1 MYRLHKGN
9 NLTILK
15 TFEDNTFDMIFA
27 DPPYFLSNGGTTCK
41 NGKNILVNKGDWD
54 KSKGFE
60 EDYLYQKQWLK
71 ECKRVLKETG
81 TIWVSGTYH
90 SIFSVGFAL
99 QELKYKI
106 LNDIIWF
113 KPNASPNLARKTY
126 TASHETLI
134 WASKSKDY
142 YFNYEAS
149 CKYFFEK
156 DKIKNP
162 GKQMRSVWWLS
173 TTPRNEKKLG
183 YHPTQKPLSL
193 LERIILT
200 ASKEGDLILDP
211 FCGSGTTGVA
221 AVKNNRSFVG
231 IDISEEYLELTKNR
245 IKEVSNEN

>member
-1 MYRLHKGN
+1 MYKLYKGN

-27 DPPYFLSNGGTTCK
+27 DPPYFLSKGGTTCK

-99 QELKYKI
+99 QKLEYKI
-106 LNDIIWF
+106 LNDIVWF
-113 KPNASPNLARKTY
+113 KPNASPNLARKTF

-142 YFNYEAS
+142 YFDYEAS
-149 CKYFFEK
+149 REYSFEK

-162 GKQMRSVWWLS
+162 GKQMRSVWWLP
-173 TTPRNEKKLG
+173 TTPANEKKLG

-221 AVKNNRSFVG
+221 AVKNNRNFVG
-231 IDISEEYLELTKNR
+231 IDISEEYLELAKNR